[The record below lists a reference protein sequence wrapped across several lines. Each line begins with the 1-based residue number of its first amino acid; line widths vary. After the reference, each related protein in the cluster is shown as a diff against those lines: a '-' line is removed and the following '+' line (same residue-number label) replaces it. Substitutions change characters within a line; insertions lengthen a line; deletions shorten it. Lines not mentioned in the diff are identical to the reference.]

1 MENYKTII
9 KQIKSLDMFTDASTI
24 AFTIT
29 EKAPNLNNLSE
40 EHINTLM
47 WLNTILPFND
57 GDMRYSHL
65 IAEATIVGFTSIK
78 DTLSNI
84 STTLKVEIEKIYAQ
98 IKINP
103 NIILVSSS
111 HIDCVYDY
119 LQSIGL
125 TAAQIKIVFFDA
137 VLLDEKSL
145 AARCAAVL
153 KYWTTDDLAY
163 LVKCGFFSDLP
174 YYDVIE
180 AINVAVD
187 ALGTTEALSFFHD
200 CPEFFVE
207 YRAKNYRKLPADV
220 FLYEEAL
227 KSLENYKNQ

>member
-1 MENYKTII
+1 MENFRTITR
-9 KQIKSLDMFTDASTI
+9 QIKSLDVFADASSI
-24 AFTIT
+24 AFAIT

-47 WLNTILPFND
+47 WLNTILPISD
-57 GDMRYSHL
+57 IQWSHL
-65 IAEATIVGFTSIK
+65 IAEATIVGLTSIK
-78 DTLSNI
+78 DTLSKI

-98 IKINP
+98 IKTNP
-103 NIILVSSS
+103 NIVLVSSS

-125 TAAQIKIVFFDA
+125 TAAQIKLVFFDA

-153 KYWTTDDLAY
+153 KYWTTDDLVY

-187 ALGTTEALSFFHD
+187 ALGTTDALSFFHD